1 MWSLGIIAMELILGH
16 TVLDISGQFGDEGRS
31 TCLTAMAEFG
41 IPDFLSA
48 ENQSSL
54 HERIVSR
61 KIVKRNIA
69 QKVRSSLEKLYHS
82 DYDCKKNNYDNNRK
96 QVCDK
101 MMDIIFDM
109 ISFEPQKRSSAQ
121 GIVQKLTNVLKASLG
136 LLPL

>member
-1 MWSLGIIAMELILGH
+1 M
-16 TVLDISGQFGDEGRS
+16 
-31 TCLTAMAEFG
+31 LT
-41 IPDFLSA
+41 
-48 ENQSSL
+48 
-54 HERIVSR
+54 SR

-82 DYDCKKNNYDNNRK
+82 DYDCKKNNNNDNNRK